1 MLHLLFSSKDDLKKS
16 FWENIPFRRLVIS
29 HFFKASILPSSRY
42 SIHPF
47 LPIIVKQNNWC
58 GNELNQFC
66 PQAVYSD
73 NLCHLFCIYPSS
85 IYAEKQKG
93 IVFTSNI
100 VFDIILFTK
109 ERSFSPPDSMA
120 QVQALSTSPGIL
132 NIKQKHQL
140 N

>member
-47 LPIIVKQNNWC
+47 LPIIVKQNSWC
-58 GNELNQFC
+58 RNELNQFC
-66 PQAVYSD
+66 P
-73 NLCHLFCIYPSS
+73 PSS
-85 IYAEKQKG
+85 IQRQPLSSLLYLSFFYAEKQKG